1 MPEIA
6 ITAVPRSD
14 FGKGA
19 ARRLRRSGQ
28 VPAVIYG
35 KGTELT
41 HIALPAHE
49 LDLALR
55 KPGLVLD
62 VTLEG
67 ATAVVA
73 PRDVQ
78 RDPIRR
84 IVEHL
89 DLVRIDKAEVQ
100 ARIEE
105 GLVIEAELAEA
116 ALHQEAPKGDLPLED
131 EPTVTEPES
140 AESDSDS

>member
-35 KGTELT
+35 KGAELK
-41 HIALPAHE
+41 HVALPAHE
-49 LDLALR
+49 LNLALR

-62 VTLEG
+62 VSFEG
-67 ATAVVA
+67 TTTIVA

-78 RDPIRR
+78 RDPVRR
-84 IVEHL
+84 IVEHI
-89 DLVRIDKAEVQ
+89 DLVVIDKAEQ
-100 ARIEE
+100 TARIQG

-116 ALHQEAPKGDLPLED
+116 ALHQEAPKGDMPLED
-131 EPTVTEPES
+131 EAPAGEAETP
-140 AESDSDS
+140 ESDS

>member
-19 ARRLRRSGQ
+19 ARRLRRDGQ

-35 KGTELT
+35 KGTELK
-41 HIALPAHE
+41 HVALPAHE
-49 LDLALR
+49 LNLALR

-62 VTLEG
+62 VSFEG
-67 ATAVVA
+67 ATTIVA

-84 IVEHL
+84 IVEHI
-89 DLVRIDKAEVQ
+89 DLVIIDKAEQ
-100 ARIEE
+100 AARIEE
-105 GLVIEAELAEA
+105 GLVLEAELAEA
-116 ALHQEAPKGDLPLED
+116 ALHQEAPKGDMPLED
-131 EPTVTEPES
+131 EAPVTDAEAP
-140 AESDSDS
+140 ESDS

>member
-19 ARRLRRSGQ
+19 ARRLRRDGQ

-35 KGTELT
+35 KGTELK
-41 HIALPAHE
+41 HVALPAHE
-49 LDLALR
+49 LNLALR

-62 VTLEG
+62 VSFEG
-67 ATAVVA
+67 GTTIVA

-84 IVEHL
+84 IVEHI
-89 DLVRIDKAEVQ
+89 DLVIIDKAEQ
-100 ARIEE
+100 TARIEE
-105 GLVIEAELAEA
+105 GLVLEAELAEA
-116 ALHQEAPKGDLPLED
+116 ALHQEAPKGDMPLED
-131 EPTVTEPES
+131 EALAVEAEAPES
-140 AESDSDS
+140 DA

>member
-19 ARRLRRSGQ
+19 ARRLRRAGQ

-35 KGTELT
+35 KGSELR
-41 HIALPAHE
+41 HVALPSHE
-49 LDLALR
+49 LGLALR

-62 VTLEG
+62 VTCDG
-67 ATAVVA
+67 VTTVVA

-78 RDPIRR
+78 RDPVRQV
-84 IVEHL
+84 VEHV
-89 DLVRIDKAEVQ
+89 DLVIIDKAEQ
-100 ARIEE
+100 RARIEE
-105 GLVIEAELAEA
+105 GLAIEAELAEA

-131 EPTVTEPES
+131 EPEAAPADETD
-140 AESDSDS
+140 ESDS

>member
-35 KGTELT
+35 KGTELK
-41 HIALPAHE
+41 HVALPAHE

-62 VTLEG
+62 VSLAGT
-67 ATAVVA
+67 TTVVA

-84 IVEHL
+84 VVEHI
-89 DLVRIDKAEVQ
+89 DLVIIDKAEVA

-116 ALHQEAPKGDLPLED
+116 ALHQETPKGDLPLE
-131 EPTVTEPES
+131 EES
-140 AESDSDS
+140 PAAEAETADTDA